1 MTVFD
6 DSSLV
11 EPFHGVCAAPY
22 ERARIASEAGRKI
35 AGYLCTYA
43 PEELLYAA
51 GYFPVR
57 VLGFTESTQLAD
69 GLMQSYACSLA
80 RAALDAA
87 LSGKLD
93 FVSLMVFPHT
103 CDTIQNLADI
113 WKRNVAGA
121 DHIVLATPTTVSTE
135 LAVSFYRSELDRVRA
150 FLESKGDVVSDEA
163 LAGAIALYNRHR
175 AAMNRLYELRRRY
188 PELLGGKAM
197 AEVVLSSFFCDKAEH
212 LALLEALLEA
222 MGAQGASQE
231 SNKRP
236 RLMVVGA
243 ACQVS
248 GYAAAIEDAGATIID
263 DDLCTGSRAF
273 SVEEVFCDDPMEA
286 LARMYMTRR
295 PCPAKHNALHH
306 PGEGLVERAQ
316 GAGASGVIFLLT
328 KFCDPWAF
336 DYPAARDALESA
348 GIPTLLVEIEQ
359 HQPPAAQYQTRVGAF
374 IETLGNNAAAE
385 AV

>member
-1 MTVFD
+1 MTAFGD
-6 DSSLV
+6 PSLA
-11 EPFHGVCAAPY
+11 EPFHAVCAEPY
-22 ERARIASEAGRKI
+22 ERARMAAAAGRKV

-51 GYFPVR
+51 GYLPIR
-57 VLGFTESTQLAD
+57 ILGFTESTQLAD

-93 FVSLMVFPHT
+93 FISLMVFPHT

-113 WKRNVAGA
+113 WKRNVNGA

-135 LAVSFYRSELDRVRA
+135 LAVSFYRSELDRVRQ
-150 FLESKGDVVSDEA
+150 FLQSKNDTLDDDA
-163 LAGAIALYNRHR
+163 LANAIALYNRHR
-175 AAMNRLYELRRRY
+175 AAMRRVYDLRRQY
-188 PELLGGKAM
+188 PALLSGQAM
-197 AEVVLSSFFCDKAEH
+197 AEVVLSSFFCDRAEH
-212 LALLEALLEA
+212 LAMLEVLLEA
-222 MGAQGASQE
+222 MTAKGNATE
-231 SNKRP
+231 SDKRP
-236 RLMVVGA
+236 KLMVVGA
-243 ACQVS
+243 ACQAS
-248 GYAAAIEDAGATIID
+248 GYAAAIEDAGAVIID

-273 SVEEVFCDDPMEA
+273 AVDEVFCDDPMEA

-295 PCPAKHNALHH
+295 PCPAKHNATHH
-306 PGEGLVERAQ
+306 PGDGLVERAQ
-316 GAGASGVIFLLT
+316 ACAADGVVFLLT

-336 DYPAARDALESA
+336 DYPAARDALEKT

-359 HQPPAAQYQTRVGAF
+359 HQPPSAQYQTRVGAF